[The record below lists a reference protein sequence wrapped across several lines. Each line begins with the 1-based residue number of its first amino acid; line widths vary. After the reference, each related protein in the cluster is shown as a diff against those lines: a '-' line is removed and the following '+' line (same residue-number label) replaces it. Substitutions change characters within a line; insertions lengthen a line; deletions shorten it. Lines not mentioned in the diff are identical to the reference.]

1 MKRPNTAKAGMV
13 AAAALAAVMLHPGV
27 AMADAAPKELIGS
40 WRLTKWVL
48 QVVGSAETKP
58 PYGDN
63 PKGRLI
69 VTPQGDFMVIISGAG
84 RKPATTVEEKAAL
97 LDSVL
102 AYAGKSTFEGNKIVT
117 TVDMSANEVF
127 SGERARQ
134 VRFFEV
140 TGDRLVIRTPE
151 ISSAVLPG
159 QKTVGILE
167 WVRE

>member
-1 MKRPNTAKAGMV
+1 MKRPNTAKAGM
-13 AAAALAAVMLHPGV
+13 AAGAALAAVMLSTGI

-40 WRLTKWVL
+40 WKLTKWVL
-48 QVVGSAETKP
+48 QVVGSTESKP

-69 VTPQGDFMVIISGAG
+69 VTPQGDFMVIISGAD
-84 RKPATTVEEKAAL
+84 RKPAKTTEEKAAL

-102 AYAGKSTFEGNKIVT
+102 AYAGKSTFEGNKITT

-127 SGERARQ
+127 SGERAKQ

-140 TGDRLVIRTPE
+140 TGDKLVIRTPE

-159 QKTVGILE
+159 KKTVGVLE

>member
-1 MKRPNTAKAGMV
+1 MKDDVP
-13 AAAALAAVMLHPGV
+13 H
-27 AMADAAPKELIGS
+27 DLIGS
-40 WRLTKWVL
+40 WKLTNWVL
-48 QVVGSAETKP
+48 QVVGSTESKP
-58 PYGDN
+58 PYGEN

-102 AYAGKSTFEGNKIVT
+102 AYAGKSTFEGNKIT
-117 TVDMSANEVF
+117 TNVDMSANEVF
-127 SGERARQ
+127 SGERAKQ
-134 VRFFEV
+134 VRFYEV
-140 TGDRLVIRTPE
+140 KGDRLTIRTPE

-159 QKTVGILE
+159 KKTVGILE

>member
-1 MKRPNTAKAGMV
+1 MKRPNTAKAGM
-13 AAAALAAVMLHPGV
+13 AAVAALAAVMLHPGV

-40 WRLTKWVL
+40 WKLTKWVL
-48 QVVGSAETKP
+48 QVVGSTESKP

-69 VTPQGDFMVIISGAG
+69 VTPQGDFMVIISGAD
-84 RKPATTVEEKAAL
+84 RKPAKTTEEKAAL
-97 LDSVL
+97 LDTVL
-102 AYAGKSTFEGNKIVT
+102 AYAGKSTFDGNKITT

-140 TGDRLVIRTPE
+140 TGDKLVIRTPE

-159 QKTVGILE
+159 KKTVGILE

>member
-1 MKRPNTAKAGMV
+1 
-13 AAAALAAVMLHPGV
+13 
-27 AMADAAPKELIGS
+27 MADTAPKDLIGS
-40 WRLTKWVL
+40 WKLTKWVL
-48 QVVGSAETKP
+48 QVVGSTESKP

-69 VTPQGDFMVIISGAG
+69 VTPQGDFMVIISGTG

-97 LDSVL
+97 LDTVL

-134 VRFFEV
+134 VRFYEV
-140 TGDRLVIRTPE
+140 TGDRLIIRTPE

-159 QKTVGILE
+159 KKTVGVLE

>member
-40 WRLTKWVL
+40 WKLTQWVL
-48 QVVGSAETKP
+48 QVVGSTDSKP

-69 VTPQGDFMVIISGAG
+69 VTPQGDFMVIISGAD
-84 RKPATTVEEKAAL
+84 RKPAKTVEEKAAL

-140 TGDRLVIRTPE
+140 TGDKLVIRTPE

>member
-1 MKRPNTAKAGMV
+1 MTNT
-13 AAAALAAVMLHPGV
+13 
-27 AMADAAPKELIGS
+27 APKELIGS
-40 WRLTKWVL
+40 WKLTKWVL
-48 QVVGSAETKP
+48 QVVGSTENKP

-84 RKPATTVEEKAAL
+84 RKPATSVEEKAAL

-102 AYAGKSTFEGNKIVT
+102 AYAGKSTFEDGKITT

-127 SGERARQ
+127 SGDKAKQ
-134 VRFFEV
+134 TRFYEV
-140 TGDRLVIRTPE
+140 TGDKLVIKTPE
-151 ISSAVLPG
+151 IMSAVLPG
-159 QKTVGILE
+159 KKTVGVLE

>member
-1 MKRPNTAKAGMV
+1 MSETV
-13 AAAALAAVMLHPGV
+13 
-27 AMADAAPKELIGS
+27 PKELIGS
-40 WRLTKWVL
+40 WKLTKWVL
-48 QVVGSAETKP
+48 QVVGSTENKP

-69 VTPQGDFMVIISGAG
+69 VTPQGDFMVIISGAD
-84 RKPATTVEEKAAL
+84 RKPAKTVEEKAAL

-102 AYAGKSTFEGNKIVT
+102 AYAGKSTFEGNKITT

-134 VRFFEV
+134 VRFFTV
-140 TGDRLVIRTPE
+140 NGDNLVIKTPE

-159 QKTVGILE
+159 KKTVGILE